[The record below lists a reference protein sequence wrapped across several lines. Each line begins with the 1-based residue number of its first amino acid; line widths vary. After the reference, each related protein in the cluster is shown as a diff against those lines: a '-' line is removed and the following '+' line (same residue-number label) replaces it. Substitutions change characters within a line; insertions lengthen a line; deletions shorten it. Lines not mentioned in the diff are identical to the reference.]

1 VGKEADWMRGRWLI
15 HNIFNHRPVYPTTMF
30 TLPQIW
36 WFSEFQP
43 HLNTNVFVFS
53 LFIISPVYD
62 QTCMNQLQTRLLEGH
77 TQTQGSG
84 VMFALQKTLMDMT
97 ISHPVSIHCLGNK
110 IQSIPQERAVATY
123 NFLFG
128 SLKHSS
134 RQVIGSPQVKLIHRG
149 GCCKSF
155 TFHLHTTGFETR
167 TIWRSQDGLYQC
179 WADILIGYH
188 LGYHISILVNIKN
201 CAYSWSYHYFLRS

>member
-1 VGKEADWMRGRWLI
+1 
-15 HNIFNHRPVYPTTMF
+15 
-30 TLPQIW
+30 
-36 WFSEFQP
+36 
-43 HLNTNVFVFS
+43 
-53 LFIISPVYD
+53 
-62 QTCMNQLQTRLLEGH
+62 MNQLQTRLLEGH

-167 TIWRSQDGLYQC
+167 TIWRSQDWTIPMLGRYPNWISLRISHLNSCEYQKLC
-179 WADILIGYH
+179 LFMVIWLFSLHLKIMRSSHIISKGVICFENLIIQVEY
-188 LGYHISILVNIKN
+188 
-201 CAYSWSYHYFLRS
+201 